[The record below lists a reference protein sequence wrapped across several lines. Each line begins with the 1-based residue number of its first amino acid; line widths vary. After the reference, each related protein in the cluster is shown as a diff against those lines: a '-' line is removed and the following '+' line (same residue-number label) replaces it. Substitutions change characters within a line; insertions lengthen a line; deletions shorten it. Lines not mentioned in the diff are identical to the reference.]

1 MRIQFAGFMLAA
13 TALYAAPAQAA
24 SVIDQMGPILAT
36 APDAATL
43 DAKCDQYAAEI
54 ERRFAELE
62 AETGPGTVGTT
73 LVRFDELGALLSA
86 GFGEFGLYQ
95 QVMSDDPRRDAG
107 GECQVRLSAISS
119 RIGLSRPVYDR
130 LAAID
135 ASGEDAVTQRYLKLT
150 LESYIRGGVA
160 LPAAERA
167 EIQALQEQIAQVGN
181 DFDANIADGQQSIKV
196 KPEELAGLPQDF
208 IDAHPVDE
216 NGLVTITTDT
226 PDYQPVM
233 SYAESDA
240 LRLQLTTVY
249 NQRAWPANDEKLR
262 ELFHLRQRL
271 AEKLGFYNYAQLVLQ
286 DKMVDTPDKVE
297 KLLEDMAE
305 AALPAARKDYEKNL
319 ALLQQLRPGAETIA
333 YHETGWLSPK
343 VQKLYYDFDPLEA
356 RQYFAYDEV
365 RDGILELTEDLFG
378 VQIVKWNTPT
388 WDPDVETYEIYDGGK
403 LLGRF
408 YLDSHPRPGKYNHAN
423 MIPLRPGVE
432 GESVPTAI
440 LVMNLPKG
448 DHATGLMEFSNVTT
462 FLHEYGHLLH
472 GIFGGT
478 QRWLGQSGVANE
490 WDFVEAPSQMLENW
504 LYDYDTL
511 ARFAKDKDG
520 KPIPRALVEKMNKAR
535 YFNAGLG
542 DMRQLAYS
550 NISLQFHQQ
559 PVPENLGEAARYYR
573 DKFDIIPTPDYVE
586 MQDSFNHLNGYSAIY
601 YTYRWSKA
609 IADDLFT
616 RFEAEGLRNK
626 DTAKAYRQMVLAPGG
641 TRPAAELVR
650 DFLGRDISLDA
661 YRAEMAKAAE
671 Q

>member
-1 MRIQFAGFMLAA
+1 MRIQLAGIMLAA
-13 TALYAAPAQAA
+13 TALSSTPANAQ
-24 SVIDQMGPILAT
+24 SVIDQMGDILAK
-36 APDAATL
+36 APDAAAL
-43 DAKCDQYAAEI
+43 NAKCDHYATEI

-62 AETGPGTVGTT
+62 GETGPATVATT
-73 LVRFDELGALLSA
+73 LVRYDELGALLQA
-86 GFGEFGLYQ
+86 GFGEFSLYQ
-95 QVMSDDPRRDAG
+95 QVMLDDARRDAG
-107 GECQVRLSAISS
+107 GDCQVKLSSIAS

-135 ASGEDAVTQRYLKLT
+135 ASSEDAETRRYLRLS
-150 LESYIRGGVA
+150 LESYVRGGVA
-160 LPAAERA
+160 LPDAQRA
-167 EIQALQEQIAQVGN
+167 EIQALQEQIAKVGN
-181 DFDANIADGQQSIKV
+181 DFDANIADGQREMKV
-196 KPEELAGLPQDF
+196 KPEDLAGLPEDF
-208 IDAHPVDE
+208 LAAHPAGDD
-216 NGLVTITTDT
+216 GLVTITTNT

-240 LRLQLTTVY
+240 LRLELTTIY

-262 ELFHLRQRL
+262 ELFRLRQQL
-271 AEKLGFYNYAQLVLQ
+271 AGKLGFYNFAELVLQ
-286 DKMVDTPDKVE
+286 DKMVNTPDKVE
-297 KLLEDMAE
+297 KLLEDMGE

-319 ALLQQLRPGAETIA
+319 ALLQELRPGSEQIE
-333 YHETGWLSPK
+333 YHQTGWLSPK
-343 VQKLYYDFDPLEA
+343 VQKLHYDLDPLEA

-365 RDGILELTEDLFG
+365 RDGILGLSEDLFDI
-378 VQIVKWNTPT
+378 QIVEWNTPT
-388 WDPDVETYEIYDGGK
+388 WHEDVETYEVYDGGK
-403 LLGRF
+403 LIGRF
-408 YLDSHPRPGKYNHAN
+408 YLDSHPRPGKYTHAN
-423 MIPLRPGVE
+423 MIPLRPGMK

-448 DHATGLMEFSNVTT
+448 DHSTGLMEFSSVTT

-478 QRWLGQSGVANE
+478 QRWLGQAGIANE

-511 ARFAKDKDG
+511 AKFAKDKDG
-520 KPIPRALVEKMNKAR
+520 NVIPRELVEKMNRAR

-550 NISLQFHQQ
+550 NISLQYHQQ

-573 DKFDIIPTPDYVE
+573 DKFDIIKTPGYVE
-586 MQDSFNHLNGYSAIY
+586 MQDSFGHLNGYSAIY

-609 IADDLFT
+609 ISDDLFT
-616 RFEAEGLRNK
+616 RFAAEGLRNRE
-626 DTAKAYRQMVLAPGG
+626 TAKAYRQAVLAPGG

-650 DFLGRDISLDA
+650 EFLGRDISLDA

-671 Q
+671 